1 MDHAL
6 RQARLAALR
15 EEMEAIHSANKQY
28 WVSKERSHDADM
40 EHQLRQE
47 RLERIRDEMDE
58 LEKTRAQSA

>member
-1 MDHAL
+1 
-6 RQARLAALR
+6 LR

-58 LEKTRAQSA
+58 LEKTRVRSA

>member
-28 WVSKERSHDADM
+28 WNSTVRSHYTDM

-47 RLERIRDEMDE
+47 RLEQVRKEMDE
-58 LEKTRAQSA
+58 LTETRLKSA